1 MRQAGAALG
10 PKRELMREVN
20 AAMAGTIDSDV
31 GHRIP
36 HLPAWHTAG
45 IAAACCA
52 APACLLVLWN
62 GRAGAA
68 NQGTC
73 GAGIFL

>member
-1 MRQAGAALG
+1 MRQTGAALG

-52 APACLLVLWN
+52 PLL
-62 GRAGAA
+62 AY
-68 NQGTC
+68 
-73 GAGIFL
+73 